1 MAERIGAQLYIE
13 GDKQFKNA
21 LREVNSE
28 IKANSTLLKDLGT
41 QYDKNDKKLADH
53 RRENEQLNRTIESSK
68 SKVKTLTSEYT
79 RQSQELIKLERN
91 LDEAK
96 QRYGENSTE
105 ASKAESAV
113 SKQTKAVNDLESQ
126 INTTNTQINE
136 FNQRLQENANTA
148 TYAGEKITAAGEKM
162 SSIGNTLTV
171 GVTLP
176 LVALG
181 TSALKVAVDFE
192 QGMSN
197 VQAISGATGGDLE
210 KLRDQAIDLGESTA
224 FSSAEVAEA
233 MTEMAKAGWD
243 TQSILDGMSGVLD
256 AAAASGEGLAS
267 VSTIVA
273 DSITG
278 FGLAASDS
286 ARVADVLTYAA
297 NAGTIGIE
305 DLGETFK
312 YIAPVAKT
320 LGFTIEDV
328 TTATAAMSTAGIKGS
343 QAGTSLKNTLANL
356 VKPTDAMAAVM
367 DDLGISVTDSDG
379 NFKSLDEI
387 VTMLRSSFDGL
398 TEEQKAHDATVLA
411 GKEGM
416 SGLLALLS
424 TSQEEYD
431 ALSDAMENSAG
442 VAKKTAEV
450 MQDNLASK
458 YEQFTGS
465 LESMSIKFMDLV
477 LPTLTKG
484 TEAATGLIEKFSEMP
499 EESKKSALAF
509 AGIAAA
515 AGPVTKV
522 LGKTTEGLGKTITYL
537 GETAKGLGKSTEST
551 TVLSKVLKTA
561 ATPGGA
567 FVIGATALAAVGAAA
582 YGYYQHTQEIARK
595 KDLEEHFGRVSL
607 SMEEVEKLATELT
620 TTDWTMTL
628 NTYIDAKDKLAE
640 SQAEIAAT
648 VADLNKYDWK
658 VKAGFEVTADETESY
673 KQSIQAYISQVQTYV
688 QDKGYALSLAVD
700 LGFGDSATGAGLSGF
715 VDTYFTESHA
725 ELEKLGQK
733 LADLV
738 NESFENNTFAENR
751 IKIDKIRQRMAEVL
765 SEISKYESEG
775 ARIQFEMEIDAD
787 NIGLDAESFK
797 KVVAKTT
804 EFREQIQE
812 QVKKADEDARIVI
825 AMQYDAL
832 VESGIDPSVAEKVKQ
847 DAIRELQINL
857 TNEDAKGLVTGF
869 DKLFGMIEENY
880 SAEIEK
886 AAPELQNIFKT
897 NMDYAFSNFE
907 MNPDAF
913 NWTSFFVGFEDEFRG
928 GAESMSDTTK
938 ENIRMLL
945 AEMEPQAE
953 DFKRLAGTYHDLGIT
968 PSEEIIKG
976 LENTY
981 QLQLMAGKT
990 DNMYAYLGMQLGGSP
1005 EFLNMLETAL
1015 QAGANI
1021 PEELMTG
1028 IETKYGLV
1036 YNATSGMFEKIKSGA
1051 RENAPAV
1058 IKEMNDK
1065 GVKIGDSV
1073 AQQLAAQYGAVYNG
1087 GKWLLL
1093 NAKDGAYSVLPE
1105 VLNAMEENGVEIPQS
1120 FIDAMQGKEASVQA
1134 QAGDLLIRVAAATDE
1149 ERPALLKQLKRL
1161 GIDLGDDYVAGL
1173 VSKNDA
1179 VSAVGQTYN
1188 TKLQD
1193 GINSRTITSPSVDST
1208 NTIKSAGDGGALAWG
1223 AIKSALTGW
1232 VGSPGVDSW
1241 NTVNTA
1247 SSAAYAGRN
1256 TMQWVFD
1263 SNPVYANVRLSGA
1276 SQAALAGLS
1285 RLGGYEDGGK
1295 VTKEELAWHAEGNK
1309 PEYVIPVS
1317 PAKRERGI
1325 ELLEQAAADLNYPIS
1340 QLATSRIGQYN
1351 YTQPVP
1357 RTRTRAEVK
1366 NEAKTDTPVT
1376 VETHI
1381 NLDSREFAVVT
1392 APAMRKELGF

>member
-96 QRYGENSTE
+96 QRYGENSAE

-136 FNQRLQENANTA
+136 FNQRLRENANTA

-197 VQAISGATGGDLE
+197 VQAISGATGGELE

-328 TTATAAMSTAGIKGS
+328 TTATAAMSMAGIKGS
-343 QAGTSLKNTLANL
+343 LAGTSLRTTITNL
-356 VKPTDAMAAVM
+356 VKPTKSMAGVM
-367 DDLGISVTDSDG
+367 EDLGLSVTDSDG
-379 NFKSLDEI
+379 NFKSLEEI
-387 VTMLRSSFDGL
+387 VTMLRTSFSGL
-398 TEEQKAHDATVLA
+398 TEEEKAHDAAILA

-537 GETAKGLGKSTEST
+537 GETAKGLGKGTEST

-607 SMEEVEKLATELT
+607 SMEEVEQLAKELT

-673 KQSIQAYISQVQTYV
+673 KQSIQTYISQVQTYV

-725 ELEKLGQK
+725 ELEDLGTQ

-751 IKIDKIRQRMAEVL
+751 IKIDKIRQQMAEVMA
-765 SEISKYESEG
+765 EISKYDSDSE
-775 ARIQFEMEIDAD
+775 RIKLEMDLEVDTR
-787 NIGLDAESFK
+787 LDVESFK
-797 KVVAKTT
+797 QTVAKTNET
-804 EFREQIQE
+804 REEIKRQMQEAQKGARSVISMRYEMQIEAGVDKSVADKARQDAIDAL
-812 QVKKADEDARIVI
+812 QINLADEDAKS
-825 AMQYDAL
+825 L
-832 VESGIDPSVAEKVKQ
+832 F
-847 DAIRELQINL
+847 
-857 TNEDAKGLVTGF
+857 TGW

-907 MNPDAF
+907 MNPDTF
-913 NWTSFFVGFEDEFRG
+913 NWTSFFVGFEDEFSD
-928 GAESMSDTTK
+928 GAESMSNTTK
-938 ENIRMLL
+938 KNIKMLL

-953 DFKRLAGTYHDLGIT
+953 DFKRLAGTYHDLGRT

-1036 YNATSGMFEKIKSGA
+1036 YNATSGLFEKIKSGA
-1051 RENAPAV
+1051 QENAPAV

-1065 GVKIGDSV
+1065 SMKIGDSV
-1073 AQQLAAQYGAVYNG
+1073 ARQLAAQYGAVYNG

-1093 NAKDGAYSVLPE
+1093 NAKDGAYSVVPE
-1105 VLNAMEENGVEIPQS
+1105 VLNELAARGVEIPQS
-1120 FIDAMQGKEASVQA
+1120 FIDAMQGQEPNVQA
-1134 QAGDLLIRVAAATDE
+1134 QAVDLLMRVAAATEE
-1149 ERPALLKQLKRL
+1149 ERPALLQQLNAF
-1161 GIDLGDDYVAGL
+1161 GVDTAGEYVEGL
-1173 VSKNDA
+1173 VSKA
-1179 VSAVGQTYN
+1179 PEVGEVGLIFGD
-1188 TKLQD
+1188 KLQSTID
-1193 GINSRTITSPSVDST
+1193 SKPITTPRVDSSKTINSAS
-1208 NTIKSAGDGGALAWG
+1208 DGGALAWG
-1223 AIKSALTGW
+1223 ATQSELTRWLKG
-1232 VGSPGVDSW
+1232 PGVDNG
-1241 NTVNTA
+1241 NTVSTA
-1247 SSAAYAGRN
+1247 YNAAYAGRSS
-1256 TMQWVFD
+1256 MQWYFD
-1263 SNPVYANVRLSGA
+1263 TNPIYANVRLSGA

-1351 YTQPVP
+1351 YTQPAP